1 MDFKKLGERAK
12 ALVDKRGGTE
22 SLKEDAEELRDI
34 AKGQGSLSDKAK
46 AATSAIKQPGSDDA
60 AQAPASPAAEASE
73 PELGR
78 HQEKV
83 EREGR
88 RKHAGRQGRRHDRR
102 GDGRD
107 GA

>member
-22 SLKEDAEELRDI
+22 SVKEDAEELRDI

-46 AATSAIKQPGSDDA
+46 AATSAIKQPGSDPA

-73 PELGR
+73 PALGR
-78 HQEKV
+78 DEEQG

-88 RKHAGRQGRRHDRR
+88 GKRAGGQGRRHDGR
-102 GDGRD
+102 GGGRD
-107 GA
+107 GV